1 MKAAY
6 YYEPKVLKI
15 EDVDIPVIGDSE
27 MLIKVRA
34 SSVCGTD
41 LRIFNYGHFKIQP
54 GERRVL
60 GHEIA
65 GDIVALGKDVKGY
78 RTGMRVALPP
88 NIGCGICPMCI
99 NGYNQLCPDYEAF
112 GISLDGGFQEYLR
125 IPASAIV
132 RGNVIEIPDEMSYV
146 EAALIEPFSCTYN
159 AFKALDTRPGDTV
172 LIIGAGPIG
181 ACHVI
186 INKLAGAAK
195 VIVAD
200 ISPER
205 LVEIQKFGAD
215 VTINSAQEDIAA
227 RVSKATRGLGPD
239 VVITACSIP
248 SIQGL
253 ALDLAGRRG
262 RVCFFGGM
270 PKGKELVTLNTNNIH
285 YKELKVVATTGSSIT
300 DYYKCMQIV
309 ASGKTNLAEIG
320 TARFSISQTLD
331 AFEYA
336 ASGKGMKA
344 LIVND

>member
-6 YYEPKVLKI
+6 YYEPKVLKV
-15 EDVDIPVIGDSE
+15 EDVNIPRITDDEILVK
-27 MLIKVRA
+27 MRA
-34 SSVCGTD
+34 SAVCGTD

-65 GDIVALGKDVKGY
+65 GDIAEVGKNVKGF
-78 RTGMRVALPP
+78 TPGMRVAMPP

-99 NGYNQLCPDYEAF
+99 QGYNQLCPDYDAF
-112 GISLDGGFQEYLR
+112 GISLDGGFEEYIR
-125 IPASAIV
+125 IPQSAIA
-132 RGNVIEIPDEMSYV
+132 RGNIIGIPDNMSYI
-146 EAALIEPFSCTYN
+146 EAALTEPFSCTYN
-159 AFKALDTRPGDTV
+159 AFQAIDTRPGDVV

-181 ACHVI
+181 ACHVML
-186 INKLAGAAK
+186 NKLAGAK

-205 LVEIQKFGAD
+205 LIEIQKFGAD
-215 VTINSAQEDIAA
+215 VVINSAQENIAA
-227 RVSKATRGLGPD
+227 RMAEETRGCGPD
-239 VVITACSIP
+239 VVVTACSIP
-248 SIQGL
+248 SVQGL
-253 ALDLAGRRG
+253 ALELAGRRG

-270 PKGKELVTLNTNNIH
+270 PKGKEEVTLNTNHIH

-300 DYYKCMQIV
+300 DYYKSLQIV
-309 ASGKTNLAEIG
+309 ASGMTKLADIG
-320 TARFSISQTLD
+320 TASFTIDQTLE

-344 LIVND
+344 LILND